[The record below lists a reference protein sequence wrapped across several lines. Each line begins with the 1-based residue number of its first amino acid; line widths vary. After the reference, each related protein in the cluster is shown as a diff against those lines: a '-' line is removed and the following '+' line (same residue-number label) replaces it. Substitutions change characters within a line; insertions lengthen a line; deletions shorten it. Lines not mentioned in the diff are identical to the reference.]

1 MGAMEI
7 AKFHVFVC
15 EQRKAEGLPCCS
27 ARGSASVID
36 ALRREVARQGLLDQV
51 QITACGSLGL
61 CERGPN
67 MVVYPEGAWYSGVT
81 EADVAEIV
89 ACHFVAG
96 VPVTRLLNM
105 DADAVRA
112 EVAANRNRYL
122 QSIRAREAAGA
133 MPDELVA
140 TIRAFQDSRVILTA
154 IELDAFT
161 AIGEGAT
168 AEEAAARMGA
178 DARATGML
186 LHALVALG
194 LLVKRDGRFFCA
206 PAAARH
212 FQAGSPFDTRVAMGH
227 FSTLWR
233 TWSRLTE
240 AVRAG
245 SAPAYDDLA
254 DRGDEWTEPFIAAM
268 HRIASEAAPAVVG
281 AVGPAGVARM
291 LDVGGGSGAYSIA
304 FAKAE
309 PGLHSEILDLPA
321 VLAIARRHIDAAG
334 LSGRIETRAGD
345 LTSSTFG
352 AGYHLVFI
360 SAICHMLS
368 EEQNADLIRRAHA
381 ALAPGGRIVIQ
392 DFFLDPD
399 RTSPKSAALFALNML
414 AGTRSGNTY
423 TEGEYRDWMRQAG
436 FGDAVRKRLPG
447 PANLLIAARA

>member
-1 MGAMEI
+1 MGAMEV
-7 AKFHVFVC
+7 AKYHVFVC

-51 QITACGSLGL
+51 QITTCGSLGL

-96 VPVTRLLNM
+96 VPVTRLLNT
-105 DADAVRA
+105 DVDAVRA

-194 LLVKRDGRFFCA
+194 LVVKRDGHFFCA

-240 AVRAG
+240 AVRTG
-245 SAPAYDDLA
+245 SAPACDDLA

-281 AVGPAGVARM
+281 AVGTAGVARM

-304 FAKAE
+304 FAQAE

-334 LSGRIETRAGD
+334 LSSRIETRAGD

-352 AGYHLVFI
+352 DGYHLVFI

-368 EEQNADLIRRAHA
+368 EAQNADLIRRAHA

-399 RTSPKSAALFALNML
+399 RASPKSAALFALNML

-447 PANLLIAARA
+447 PAHLLIAARA